1 MNYPIWCKRS
11 FSYLWVVVNGKRFKI
26 LASVASITTLILILN
41 CGGSG
46 GGTQPSNGALE
57 VELVLG
63 GLDFPVTLACTSDG
77 RIFFNELRT
86 GNIRIIREGVL
97 FPTPFATVPVSI
109 NGENG
114 LIGLAFHPRFDSN
127 GFVYVF
133 HTHPHP
139 RRNRVL
145 RFTDLN
151 NLGTQET
158 VIIDDL
164 PAADIHI
171 GGNLGFGPDGKLYV
185 TIGDVSNPA
194 NSQSLDSLAG
204 KILRYNPDG
213 TIPAD
218 NPFLD
223 SPIFALGLRNSF
235 DFTFHPATGV
245 IYATENGP
253 NCDDEINRIIA
264 GGNYGWRP
272 NYPCGDT
279 DTEFISPI
287 IRFSPPIVPTGIT
300 FYTGDQ
306 YPEFLNDLFF
316 VYFDGGTEGKIKRI
330 ELTGENL
337 DQAGSISSFLVEG
350 ELGGLLDVITC
361 PDGNLYFSSADS
373 IFRVVKKP

>member
-1 MNYPIWCKRS
+1 MSYPIWCKS
-11 FSYLWVVVNGKRFKI
+11 PFLYLCGEMYGKSFKI
-26 LASVASITTLILILN
+26 LAFIANITILTLILN

-46 GGTQPSNGALE
+46 GGSESANGALE
-57 VELVLG
+57 VELVLD

-77 RIFFNELRT
+77 RIFFNELQT

-97 FPTPFATVPVSI
+97 LPTPFATVPVSI

-114 LIGLAFHPRFDSN
+114 LIGLAFDLQFESN
-127 GFVYVF
+127 GFMYVF

-139 RRNRVL
+139 RRNRVV
-145 RFTDLN
+145 RFTDSD
-151 NLGTQET
+151 NLGTEET

-164 PAADIHI
+164 AAADINI
-171 GGNLGFGPDGKLYV
+171 GGNIGFGPDGKLYM

-204 KILRYNPDG
+204 KILRFNPDG

-218 NPFLD
+218 NPFPD

-253 NCDDEINRIIA
+253 NCDDEINKIVA

-279 DTEFISPI
+279 DPEFIGPI
-287 IRFSPPIVPTGIT
+287 ISFSPPIVPTGIT

-306 YPEFLNDLFF
+306 YPEFINDLFF
-316 VYFDGGTEGKIKRI
+316 VYFDRGTEGRIQRI

-337 DQAGSISSFLVEG
+337 DQVGSISTFFMEN
-350 ELGGLLDVITC
+350 EFGGLLDIITC
-361 PDGNLYFSSADS
+361 PDGNLYFSSVDS
-373 IFRVVKKP
+373 ILRVVK

>member
-1 MNYPIWCKRS
+1 MSYPMWCKGS

-26 LASVASITTLILILN
+26 LASIASITTLILILN
-41 CGGSG
+41 CGRSG
-46 GGTQPSNGALE
+46 GGTPPSNGALE

-63 GLDFPVTLACTSDG
+63 GLDFPVTLACASDG

-86 GNIRIIREGVL
+86 GNIRIIRDGVL
-97 FPTPFATVPVSI
+97 LPTPFAAVPVSI

-114 LIGLAFHPRFDSN
+114 LIGLAFHPQFDRN
-127 GFVYVF
+127 GLVYVF
-133 HTHPHP
+133 HTHPQP

-171 GGNLGFGPDGKLYV
+171 GGNVGFGPDGKLYV

-272 NYPCGDT
+272 NYPV
-279 DTEFISPI
+279 EIPI
-287 IRFSPPIVPTGIT
+287 
-300 FYTGDQ
+300 
-306 YPEFLNDLFF
+306 L
-316 VYFDGGTEGKIKRI
+316 
-330 ELTGENL
+330 
-337 DQAGSISSFLVEG
+337 SSSVRSYAFP
-350 ELGGLLDVITC
+350 LL
-361 PDGNLYFSSADS
+361 
-373 IFRVVKKP
+373 